1 MTQDEDKSLLSV
13 ENFDD
18 FVEGSSSKFSIEEG
32 SYDGAEVVGYSI
44 VTAEFEGKERKLIH
58 LIWQFKSD
66 DVVHT
71 LRGNGWTISSGEKS
85 KFRQELSKWFDTT
98 DWGRVCEILVKGGI
112 LVKDEGGKAH
122 FELDKFIGK
131 RGKLLIAE
139 KTAKTSGKKYAV
151 ISSISPCKKK
161 AEFEKDS
168 VPAFMVEG
176 SEVISYKLADG
187 IQIRRKDDKKADVK
201 INELPPAP
209 DDEEEDNPF

>member
-1 MTQDEDKSLLSV
+1 MTQDEDQSLLSV

-44 VTAEFEGKERKLIH
+44 VKAEFEGKERKLIQ
-58 LIWQFKSD
+58 LIWQFKND

-85 KFRQELSKWFDTT
+85 KFRQEVSKWFDTT
-98 DWGRVCEILVKGGI
+98 DWGRVCEILVKNGI

-139 KTAKTSGKKYAV
+139 KTAKSGKKYAV

-161 AEFEKDS
+161 VEFDKDS
-168 VPAFMVEG
+168 VPSFMVEG
-176 SEVISYKLADG
+176 SEVLSYKLADG

-209 DDEEEDNPF
+209 DDKEEDNPF